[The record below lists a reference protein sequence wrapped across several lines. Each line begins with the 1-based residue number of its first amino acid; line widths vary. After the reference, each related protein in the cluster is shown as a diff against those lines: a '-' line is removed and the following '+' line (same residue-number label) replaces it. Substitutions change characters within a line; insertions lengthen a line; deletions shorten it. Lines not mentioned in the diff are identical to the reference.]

1 MVNNYLVN
9 YIKEQLNSGYDIK
22 AIREAILEQGYKRE
36 EVEESIKYA
45 QGNSKNITKGGNN
58 KMGIVDMS
66 NPKYQGFWIR
76 FLAYAILDTLIIGIP
91 LYLLQLG
98 LIYATGMQS
107 MYYLVV
113 LLQAII
119 MIYMDGVKGGTPGK
133 LILGMRIVNDKGE
146 YIGIPMAILRYIG
159 KIVSGMILF
168 IGYFMIGWD
177 EKKQG
182 LHDKIAQTYV
192 VKV

>member
-9 YIKEQLNSGYDIK
+9 YIKEQLKNGYDINS
-22 AIREAILEQGYKRE
+22 IGEAIAQQGYERSE
-36 EVEESIKYA
+36 IEDSINYA
-45 QGNSKNITKGGNN
+45 HSNSENITEKGGN
-58 KMGIVDMS
+58 KMACVNMA
-66 NPKYQGFWIR
+66 NPNYRGFWIR
-76 FLAYAILDTLIIGIP
+76 FLACMLDGIIIGIP
-91 LYLLQLG
+91 FWLLQIG

-107 MYYLVV
+107 MMYLASLVGIV
-113 LLQAII
+113 LI
-119 MIYMDGVKGGTPGK
+119 IYMDGIKGGTPGK
-133 LILGMRIVNDKGE
+133 LILGMRIVNEKGE

-159 KIVSGMILF
+159 KVLSGMILG

-177 EKKQG
+177 KKKQG